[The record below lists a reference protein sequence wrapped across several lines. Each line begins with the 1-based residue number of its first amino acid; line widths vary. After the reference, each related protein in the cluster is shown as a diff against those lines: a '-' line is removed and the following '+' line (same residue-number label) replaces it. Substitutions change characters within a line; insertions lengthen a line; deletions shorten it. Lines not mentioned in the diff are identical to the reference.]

1 MEHIDDVETVKKILR
16 FFRSKRNLTSKEVD
30 HEVAEMRISRYDYS
44 HLPFRLFPNDA
55 RTNKNRLNEE
65 MYNLDEVESMLG
77 SLSDTL
83 QATVR
88 QHMERTA
95 FMAVLLVRQ
104 LLEGGAAN
112 DVDLLSSIHL
122 PQLEDQKALSE
133 IARIRIDAPPAEKA
147 RAKRK
152 LKSVKDEN
160 VRLHDKVSDLSRDRS

>member
-1 MEHIDDVETVKKILR
+1 M
-16 FFRSKRNLTSKEVD
+16 
-30 HEVAEMRISRYDYS
+30 
-44 HLPFRLFPNDA
+44 
-55 RTNKNRLNEE
+55 
-65 MYNLDEVESMLG
+65 DEVENMLG

-104 LLEGGAAN
+104 LLEGGASN
-112 DVDLLSSIHL
+112 EVDLLSSIHL